1 MVTSDYASFLIDPLP
16 ITRESDNTRVAPM
29 KAVSALLWF
38 PLLAVP
44 LSGAEAQRLRPVGS
58 TVAVINLV
66 TAEYNRDTRTLQ
78 RGDDVHQD
86 ETIEV
91 GLDGSSELKLNDDT
105 KLALGPGSNLT
116 LDKFVYDPDKAKGS
130 IVVNLIKGA
139 FRFMTGV
146 AEKPTYVIKTP
157 AAAITVR
164 GTIFDVFV
172 QRNGPTWVLLHEG
185 AVQVRST
192 SGVCKDLYEPG
203 KLIRIDNGGGVGA
216 PVRWAS
222 LPGNDATPFNDAFP
236 FVTKVPSIDPEPVLT
251 RDVIMTGTLPVA
263 SRPAGDNCD
272 DDDTIEPAPP
282 TKPKYKKAKPTY
294 EEKPKY
300 EKIKRRPKKE
310 YKEKQRQADKD
321 KVIRGVGTA
330 IGIGVIVG
338 GMKYK
343 GNKGSGPYGGGGH
356 RPGGGSTGGGY
367 GGGGY
372 GGRGR

>member
-1 MVTSDYASFLIDPLP
+1 MRP
-16 ITRESDNTRVAPM
+16 
-29 KAVSALLWF
+29 VSALLWF

-58 TVAVINLV
+58 TVAVVNLV

-78 RGDDVHQD
+78 RGDNVHQD

-172 QRNGPTWVLLHEG
+172 QRNGSTWVLLHEG

-192 SGVCKDLYEPG
+192 SGLCKDLYEPG
-203 KLIRIDNGGGVGA
+203 KLIRIDNDGGVGP

-222 LPGNDATPFNDAFP
+222 LPGNDSTPFNDAFP
-236 FVTKVPSIDPEPVLT
+236 FVTKVPSIDPQPVLT
-251 RDVIMTGTLPVA
+251 RDVIMTGALPVA

-272 DDDTIEPAPP
+272 DKDTIEPAPP

-300 EKIKRRPKKE
+300 EKIKRRPKKHKD
-310 YKEKQRQADKD
+310 YKKEKQRQADKD

-330 IGIGVIVG
+330 VGIGVIIG

-356 RPGGGSTGGGY
+356 RPGGSTGGY
-367 GGGGY
+367 GSGGY